1 MLARLRHKHRGMG
14 FVHAVFWEFCNQCV
28 GLFFRT
34 FYRPIIY
41 GVEHIPL
48 DGPALIAGNHQ
59 SFLDPPLVGNACNT
73 RRCCFVARAGLFRV
87 PLFGTLL
94 RSIDCIEV
102 PEKADANDTAAM
114 RASIKIVLAA
124 LDSGRTTLIFPE
136 SSRSPDGTIQPF
148 DKGVT
153 MLAKRARCPVV
164 PVAVEGPFDAW
175 PRSRKRPRLFG
186 QRVAVRFAPA
196 ISHEEFLADGADAAL
211 DRLARTIDAMRIEL
225 RAELRERTHGRL
237 PAPGPA
243 DEPLKLE
250 ATEPGAV
257 V

>member
-1 MLARLRHKHRGMG
+1 MLNRLRHKHRGMG
-14 FVHAVFWEFCNQCV
+14 LVHGAFWEFCNQWV
-28 GLFFRT
+28 GLFFRV
-34 FYRPIIY
+34 FYRPIVH

-48 DGPALIAGNHQ
+48 DGAALIASNHQ

-73 RRCCFVARAGLFRV
+73 RRCCFVARAGLFRA

-94 RSIDCIEV
+94 RNLDCIEV
-102 PEKADANDTAAM
+102 PEKTNAHDTAAM
-114 RASIKIVLAA
+114 KASIKAVLAA
-124 LDSGRTTLIFPE
+124 LQTGRTVLIFPE

-175 PRSRKRPRLFG
+175 PRHRKRPKLFG
-186 QRVAVRFAPA
+186 QRLAVRFAPA
-196 ISHEEFLADGADAAL
+196 IDHDEFLADGADAAL
-211 DRLARTIDAMRIEL
+211 DRLARTIDTMRLEL
-225 RAELRERTHGRL
+225 RAELRQRTNARL

-243 DEPLKLE
+243 DQPLPLQS
-250 ATEPGAV
+250 TEPGAV